1 MIRKALLSFHFRW
14 ANYERRSYHM
24 YSEWFDLFPPPVRFM
39 IYLVVLVVR
48 FSSKNIFPLRCTAFA
63 WHWRK
68 VKNLTQRNWASPL
81 YASRNEYNSYKIIMF
96 WSQILFI
103 SMYVVSVCCYF
114 ILYTIVSVNDLP
126 YRKVLDCLWLI
137 ICLIKHF
144 EICST

>member
-14 ANYERRSYHM
+14 AKNESRSYHM

-39 IYLVVLVVR
+39 IYLVVLVRV
-48 FSSKNIFPLRCTAFA
+48 KQIFPLRCAAFA

-68 VKNLTQRNWASPL
+68 VKNLTQWNWASPL

>member
-14 ANYERRSYHM
+14 AKYESRSYHM

-39 IYLVVLVVR
+39 IYLVVLVVCFPSKTN
-48 FSSKNIFPLRCTAFA
+48 FSFTLRSVCVTL
-63 WHWRK
+63 K
-68 VKNLTQRNWASPL
+68 EVKNLTQRNWASQL

-137 ICLIKHF
+137 IWLIKHF